1 MDIRKKVGSRI
12 KQLRDEKGLAQKD
25 LAYDANLDRSY
36 IAGVE
41 TGQRNISIRN
51 IEKIALA
58 LQVSLKTFFDTD
70 DFNDD

>member
-1 MDIRKKVGSRI
+1 VDIRKKVGLRI
-12 KQLRDEKGLAQKD
+12 KQLRDQQGLAQKD

-51 IEKIALA
+51 IEKIAVA
-58 LQVSLKTFFDTD
+58 LQISVKTFFDVD
-70 DFNDD
+70 EFSHD

>member
-1 MDIRKKVGSRI
+1 VDIREKIGLRI
-12 KQLRDEKGLAQKD
+12 KQLRDQRGLAQKD

-51 IEKIALA
+51 IEKIAVA
-58 LQVSLKTFFDTD
+58 LQISVKSFFDAD
-70 DFNDD
+70 EFDHD